1 MEFSGQCSSRM
12 CRIMKLIP
20 PEQQRQLK
28 PCMAFTE
35 SSTAYSSLLQIFR
48 IAISSRKQ
56 IRNTMYLESQLLLGK
71 KILILFCPLFIMKI
85 VFSSCFLDSHENTF
99 FSYFNSSS
107 ITTTI
112 ATTIAFF
119 DPHSPLHAQSSFLF
133 PLRHI
138 LFSLDLTYVRLLP
151 SKLS

>member
-35 SSTAYSSLLQIFR
+35 SSTGYSSLLQIFM
-48 IAISSRKQ
+48 IAITSRKQ

-71 KILILFCPLFIMKI
+71 KYWYCFVLFLLWKLF
-85 VFSSCFLDSHENTF
+85 FPSCFLDSHENTF

-133 PLRHI
+133 PLCHI